1 MENFI
6 EPTTKITEN
15 ALTTA
20 ESIGNYGAL
29 VVITAFAIILCTVMI
44 IYFFVSHRRM
54 TLNME
59 EQNKRNNEAL
69 SVTLKEL
76 KDYLA
81 PVSEN

>member
-44 IYFFVSHRRM
+44 IYI
-54 TLNME
+54 L
-59 EQNKRNNEAL
+59 
-69 SVTLKEL
+69 
-76 KDYLA
+76 LA
-81 PVSEN
+81 TDV